1 MLLGFEVANHVL
13 SHLCGFKLKN
23 DVISCDT
30 TFLNEKERAIVG
42 YLSGYVSGTIYR
54 RIRFSSKSGNEY
66 NQQQYMSILLA
77 GQSDNDLPEH
87 KLVTTRN
94 RSGLW
99 KMKIEVINIFIMAES
114 TFKSMVSK
122 SINKID
128 SKEMV
133 SSLLENT
140 SVLADFAT
148 TQNQADQVIKKEV
161 AMNLFE
167 DILSLYTYKNILLC
181 EGQTTTLQN
190 EK

>member
-1 MLLGFEVANHVL
+1 M
-13 SHLCGFKLKN
+13 
-23 DVISCDT
+23 
-30 TFLNEKERAIVG
+30 
-42 YLSGYVSGTIYR
+42 YR
-54 RIRFSSKSGNEY
+54 RIRSSSKSENEY
-66 NQQQYMSILLA
+66 NQQYMSILLA

-133 SSLLENT
+133 LSLLKNT

-148 TQNQADQVIKKEV
+148 IRNQADQVIKKEV
-161 AMNLFE
+161 AMNLRRYFV
-167 DILSLYTYKNILLC
+167 IVYTDKNILC

>member
-1 MLLGFEVANHVL
+1 
-13 SHLCGFKLKN
+13 
-23 DVISCDT
+23 
-30 TFLNEKERAIVG
+30 
-42 YLSGYVSGTIYR
+42 
-54 RIRFSSKSGNEY
+54 
-66 NQQQYMSILLA
+66 MSILLA

-87 KLVTTRN
+87 KLVTTSN

-99 KMKIEVINIFIMAES
+99 KMKVEVINIFIMAES

-148 TQNQADQVIKKEV
+148 TRNQADQVIKKEV
-161 AMNLFE
+161 AMNLLE
-167 DILSLYTYKNILLC
+167 YILSLYMRTRTFSYVNGKQQLYKMKNDKLKSKSLRTDLKQKTADLDQ
-181 EGQTTTLQN
+181 GH
-190 EK
+190 

>member
-1 MLLGFEVANHVL
+1 MTQLFL
-13 SHLCGFKLKN
+13 S
-23 DVISCDT
+23 V
-30 TFLNEKERAIVG
+30 
-42 YLSGYVSGTIYR
+42 YVFGTMYR
-54 RIRFSSKSGNEY
+54 RIRFTSNSGNGY
-66 NQQQYMSILLA
+66 NQQYMSILLA

-94 RSGLW
+94 RSDVW

-114 TFKSMVSK
+114 TFKSIVSK

-148 TQNQADQVIKKEV
+148 TRNQPDQVIKKEV
-161 AMNLFE
+161 AMNLLE
-167 DILSLYTYKNILLC
+167 DILSLYMRTRTFSYVNDNNNFTK
-181 EGQTTTLQN
+181 
-190 EK
+190 